1 MKLHLVDPKTL
12 TPEIFRVFG
21 TQNALVT
28 AGDQS
33 GCNTMTVGWCQLGRL
48 WNQPVCTVYVRPSR
62 YTYSFMETRD
72 YFTVSVLPASEK
84 ETMKLCGSRSGG
96 KLTR

>member
-48 WNQPVCTVYVRPSR
+48 WNQPVCTVYVRPVPVYVFLYGDAGLFHSIGAAGIGK
-62 YTYSFMETRD
+62 RD
-72 YFTVSVLPASEK
+72 HEALRQQERP
-84 ETMKLCGSRSGG
+84 GN
-96 KLTR
+96 